1 MSKKTKTPPATQ
13 TVIHVP
19 LNKIL
24 PDPDNHRQSL
34 NEAAD
39 FELAESIKEH
49 GILQPITVRKCT
61 DDKRFDY
68 YVVFGHRR
76 LRASKLAQT
85 ETIPCIVREISQE
98 DVLEIQIL
106 ENLQREDITPMDE
119 ALAFEKLLQKE
130 KLDWLCAKIHK
141 SKKYVNDRLKLVNL
155 IAPGQQLLNADKL
168 PLSHA
173 ILISKLIA
181 DDQKK
186 VLDKCFAYINFE
198 NDIEDD
204 DINEAVINTSLE
216 DLKNYID
223 GLFTELSKAPFDTN
237 DETLFVEAG
246 ACTNCLFRTK
256 NSTLLFADITDED
269 KCTKVS
275 CFKDKI
281 DFHLKRAQLQAQE
294 EHGGKKLQ
302 SAQIDTYFGRNTVKV
317 AGQMAKYSELP
328 GKGLTPVIITKTS
341 EYEKPKLGK
350 TVYVN
355 LEPAVAKPSKK
366 AQEVDVDIDWNENQ
380 AKDIETMVNY
390 IVNAEFTPRTRFAL
404 TKLVAKQ
411 LLDKADLENILTCCN
426 CLSLN
431 SGVER
436 GKEYS
441 YSRSLSYNEKSEKKD
456 EIIRLIVDT
465 YGCEPFA
472 IAVFCN
478 LYDDELALAD
488 DDDDQYYEAQLT
500 LTKFLKAI
508 NFLPPAKK

>member
-76 LRASKLAQT
+76 LRASKIAKT

-186 VLDKCFAYINFE
+186 VLDNCFPYINFE
-198 NDIEDD
+198 FDIEQDD
-204 DINEAVINTSLE
+204 VDQAIIRTSLE
-216 DLKNYID
+216 ELKEDID
-223 GLFTELSKAPFDTN
+223 RLFTELSKAPFDTN

-294 EHGGKKLQ
+294 EHGKKIAA
-302 SAQIDTYFGRNTVKV
+302 AQIDTSYGSSKVKV
-317 AGQMAKYSELP
+317 GGQIVSYYEQPA
-328 GKGLTPVIITKTS
+328 KGLTPVLVTKTG
-341 EYEKPKLGK
+341 EYGKQKLGK

-355 LEPAVAKPSKK
+355 LEPAVTKPSKK
-366 AQEVDVDIDWNENQ
+366 VQEVDIDINWNENE
-380 AKDIETMVNY
+380 AKDIETMLNY
-390 IVNAEFTPRTRFAL
+390 FETGTFSPTISKTL
-404 TKLVAKQ
+404 TELVVKQ
-411 LLDKADLENILTCCN
+411 LFNRAYVINTLTLCN
-426 CLSLN
+426 CLNLN
-431 SGVER
+431 TGVER

-441 YSRSLSYNEKSEKKD
+441 YVKQLSYDAKNELRE
-456 EIIRLIVDT
+456 ELIRLLEET
-465 YGCEPFA
+465 KKPLLPYA
-472 IAVFCN
+472 IFCDQ
-478 LYDDELALAD
+478 YDDELALDEND
-488 DDDDQYYEAQLT
+488 DAEYFDSQLT
-500 LTKFLKAI
+500 LTRFLKAI
-508 NFLPPAKK
+508 NFLPSAKK